1 MMSKI
6 LPAKKIRPFPGTCV
20 ACGEEDVFPLETD
33 YVANVKHDDVMIE
46 VCVENFPIAT
56 CRKCGDQTFSIGD
69 DERITA
75 ALRRQVGLLMPD
87 EIAQARSQLQIS
99 QQALADQIGVSQ
111 EMIAKWENGVSI
123 QSRAMDN
130 LLRLFFQSADARRL
144 LSTRFEKEAMG
155 GSAKSVPAIA

>member
-1 MMSKI
+1 MSKI
-6 LPAKKIRPFPGTCV
+6 LPAKKIRPFPWTCV

-33 YVANVKHDDVMIE
+33 YVANVKHEGVMVK
-46 VCVENFPIAT
+46 VCVENFAIAT
-56 CRKCGDQTFSIGD
+56 CRKCGDQTFSVGD

-75 ALRRQVGLLMPD
+75 ALRRQVGLLLPD

-99 QQALADQIGVSQ
+99 QQALADQIGVSP
-111 EMIAKWENGVSI
+111 EMIANWESGMSI

-144 LSTRFEKEAMG
+144 LSTRFEREAVAVG
-155 GSAKSVPAIA
+155 AKPVPTIA